1 MKVVLRQDIKGTGS
15 KDQIVE
21 VSDGYARNFLFPR
34 KLAVA
39 ADATSINDVKNKDA
53 SKQHRLDVEQ
63 ENAKKLADEINDKQ
77 VTIKAKS
84 GTGGRLFGAVTAKD
98 IAAAVTK
105 DFGVDIDK
113 RKIVLDADI
122 KAYGIFKV
130 IVKIY
135 PKISATINVNVE
147 E

>member
-53 SKQHRLDVEQ
+53 AKQHRLDVEQ

-77 VTIKAKS
+77 VTIKAKA